1 MTEQDNLVTKFTLR
15 PYQSDALNEV
25 RAAFASGFKRVVL
38 QLPCGGGKTQIAAT
52 MIRGAVDKGRKCLF
66 VCDRI
71 ELIDQTS
78 KRFDAEGIPH
88 GVIQGQHER
97 CRPYEPVQICSI
109 QTLGARKRWPDAE
122 FIIQDECHSRYAT
135 MDKIIA
141 RWGNVPMV
149 GLSATPWSKGLGKSW
164 EHLVVGTTTGELID
178 LGFLVPFRVYGPQ
191 GPDLSKVK
199 TVAGE
204 YHEGQLAEAVD
215 QPKLVADIVSTWL
228 KLGEDRQTICFATN
242 ILHSRHI
249 VAQFKAAGVKAEHI
263 DAYSDTEER
272 RSILKR
278 FEDGDTRIVSSVDI
292 LTKGYDQP
300 LASCMIDARPTKS
313 LILHAQKTGRVLRI
327 SPGKNCLARG
337 TLVLTDCGEVEIQ
350 NITLDH
356 KVWDGHNFVAHAG
369 AVCNGRRAVM
379 SYDGIIATP
388 DHEVMTDDGWKR
400 LEEAAS
406 GRLRITRSGVGGVP
420 VRVSDDPLT
429 NNAWKRIQPARGSGV
444 RALFGA
450 ALHDV
455 SQYEKEAWNDGV
467 PALQWAAPG
476 SCTSMALPSMPR
488 TARQV
493 YKQIKHSISFV
504 RRARD
509 RVSVFWSERCSAM
522 GHGQP
527 GIAGK
532 QENATRPNRQQ
543 WPLRAWE
550 YPLGNAGLEHEQHA
564 GIRWARTIHS
574 LSEGVSRSA
583 LCGQNTQK
591 VAADDDARADCQAVG
606 GTFPQTK
613 REVWD
618 ILNAGLLQRF
628 TANGRLVHNC
638 SIILDHSGNTA
649 RLGFVTDEMP
659 SELDDGKKK
668 EAKPLE
674 RKEPLPKPCPS
685 CNYMKP
691 AKVYACPACGFK
703 PEKLNSI
710 ESAPGELVE
719 IIRAKKENRS
729 MSSEEKARF
738 YGELKWIAQNRGYN
752 AHWADN
758 TYRAKLS
765 VWPNAYKDAPMH
777 VATPSTIAYVQSRL
791 IRHAKRRG

>member
-1 MTEQDNLVTKFTLR
+1 MDKPSTKFELR

-25 RAAFASGFKRVVL
+25 RAAFGKGFKRVVL

-122 FIIQDECHSRYAT
+122 FIIQDECFPAGTMVSTVSGDVPIEFVHSGVAVYNATGVGEVLSVFARTVPASRMVKVRFEDGTEARCTEEHPFFTGNAWIQARRLAGESVATIEAMPGLWDCDTPQNVQSKKRFSSFRVGKGLVGKNDLLAVLCEEVEEPDVFRGSEAEGFSNPSRIRSSAKVYWGKWKADSSPTIGYAQGARRWVDYGICGEDREENGGQIPDTLQAGLSESGGNAVYRGGRVKSFNAGEKTPRHQENQLFGFKRVESVEVEQQGSDEIVYNLRVSGHPSYFANGFLVHNCHSRYAT

-313 LILHAQKTGRVLRI
+313 LILHAQKCGRVLRI
-327 SPGKNCLARG
+327 SPGKDLA
-337 TLVLTDCGEVEIQ
+337 
-350 NITLDH
+350 
-356 KVWDGHNFVAHAG
+356 K
-369 AVCNGRRAVM
+369 
-379 SYDGIIATP
+379 
-388 DHEVMTDDGWKR
+388 
-400 LEEAAS
+400 
-406 GRLRITRSGVGGVP
+406 
-420 VRVSDDPLT
+420 
-429 NNAWKRIQPARGSGV
+429 
-444 RALFGA
+444 
-450 ALHDV
+450 
-455 SQYEKEAWNDGV
+455 
-467 PALQWAAPG
+467 
-476 SCTSMALPSMPR
+476 
-488 TARQV
+488 
-493 YKQIKHSISFV
+493 
-504 RRARD
+504 
-509 RVSVFWSERCSAM
+509 
-522 GHGQP
+522 
-527 GIAGK
+527 
-532 QENATRPNRQQ
+532 
-543 WPLRAWE
+543 
-550 YPLGNAGLEHEQHA
+550 
-564 GIRWARTIHS
+564 
-574 LSEGVSRSA
+574 
-583 LCGQNTQK
+583 
-591 VAADDDARADCQAVG
+591 
-606 GTFPQTK
+606 
-613 REVWD
+613 
-618 ILNAGLLQRF
+618 
-628 TANGRLVHNC
+628 
-638 SIILDHSGNTA
+638 ILDHSGNTA
-649 RLGFVTDEMP
+649 RLGFVTDELP

-668 EAKPLE
+668 ETKPLE

-691 AKVYACPACGFK
+691 AKVYACPSCGFK

-719 IIRAKKENRS
+719 ISRAKKENRS
-729 MSSEEKARF
+729 MSSEEKAHF
-738 YGELKWIAQNRGYN
+738 YGQLKWIAQNRGYN
-752 AHWADN
+752 KHWADH

-777 VATPSTIAYVQSRL
+777 VATPSTIAYVQSQL
-791 IRHAKRRG
+791 IRHSKRRA

>member
-1 MTEQDNLVTKFTLR
+1 MTEKDKLVTKFELR

-178 LGFLVPFRVYGPQ
+178 LGFLVPFRVYGPD

-249 VAQFKAAGVKAEHI
+249 VAQFKEAGVKAEHI

-313 LILHAQKTGRVLRI
+313 LILHTQKTGRILRV
-327 SPGKNCLARG
+327 SPGKDLA
-337 TLVLTDCGEVEIQ
+337 
-350 NITLDH
+350 
-356 KVWDGHNFVAHAG
+356 K
-369 AVCNGRRAVM
+369 
-379 SYDGIIATP
+379 
-388 DHEVMTDDGWKR
+388 
-400 LEEAAS
+400 
-406 GRLRITRSGVGGVP
+406 
-420 VRVSDDPLT
+420 
-429 NNAWKRIQPARGSGV
+429 
-444 RALFGA
+444 
-450 ALHDV
+450 
-455 SQYEKEAWNDGV
+455 
-467 PALQWAAPG
+467 
-476 SCTSMALPSMPR
+476 
-488 TARQV
+488 
-493 YKQIKHSISFV
+493 
-504 RRARD
+504 
-509 RVSVFWSERCSAM
+509 
-522 GHGQP
+522 
-527 GIAGK
+527 
-532 QENATRPNRQQ
+532 
-543 WPLRAWE
+543 
-550 YPLGNAGLEHEQHA
+550 
-564 GIRWARTIHS
+564 
-574 LSEGVSRSA
+574 
-583 LCGQNTQK
+583 
-591 VAADDDARADCQAVG
+591 
-606 GTFPQTK
+606 
-613 REVWD
+613 
-618 ILNAGLLQRF
+618 
-628 TANGRLVHNC
+628 
-638 SIILDHSGNTA
+638 ILDHSGNTA

-691 AKVYACPACGFK
+691 AKVYACPSCGFK

-729 MSSEEKARF
+729 MSAEEKAHF
-738 YGELKWIAQNRGYN
+738 YGQLKWIAHNRGYN
-752 AHWADN
+752 KHWADH

-791 IRHAKRRG
+791 IRHSKRRA